1 MWEFATCQ
9 IWICKDNWFGGCQ
22 ILLSKE
28 KWKRCFK
35 SGSIHPKNEDSR
47 VQEIIPTFWDPTINN
62 KRQKFSF
69 LQWSGSHI
77 CPELT
82 IFQNKSIKHLWHC
95 YCSAQSSFFFSPVS
109 KHSSQRNQM
118 LILPLN
124 LMTEFKTFFSV
135 KILTPN
141 LLFFF
146 FFLSFRKWFT
156 KQPQNWE
163 EWSVFLAMYEDFP
176 SCIDT
181 FYLNHTLTVKQ
192 TISTVYSF

>member
-82 IFQNKSIKHLWHC
+82 IFQNKSIKHLWQC
-95 YCSAQSSFFFSPVS
+95 YCSAQSSFFFPPSVNTRLREIKCWYCLWTWWLNLKLFSVS
-109 KHSSQRNQM
+109 KSW
-118 LILPLN
+118 PP
-124 LMTEFKTFFSV
+124 TCY
-135 KILTPN
+135 
-141 LLFFF
+141 FFF
-146 FFLSFRKWFT
+146 FFYLSENDLQNSLRTEKSDQCFWLCMRISLLALTHFT
-156 KQPQNWE
+156 W
-163 EWSVFLAMYEDFP
+163 
-176 SCIDT
+176 I
-181 FYLNHTLTVKQ
+181 TL
-192 TISTVYSF
+192 